1 MSGDPRVNATIAEFL
16 LHQTSDAQEL
26 AQRAKLLAAL
36 TQLPPQRRNELAEAV
51 DMVCRSI
58 AAHGGKGKVRFS
70 LVQRGGQRCIEVSV
84 CDQPPAAT
92 SESARETAA
101 NGPKYRS
108 AEELESA
115 VLQRVGELVDHFES
129 SGWPV
134 AGAVIR
140 MAQTLAPGFSNPSD
154 AEVAQWSQMLHAN
167 TAFDALSFALQRA
180 RALEASLDTARFAKE
195 IRSALAARATE
206 AENTTMLSLVISKT
220 RNAIAIMEPDG
231 TIVAVNA
238 AFVQSNGYA
247 PSEAVGQRYDDLLF
261 GPSTDLL
268 AAREYQRAREEQREI
283 TQDLMLYKKDG
294 GTYWVESDLIPVH
307 DAGGQLKRWIS
318 ITNDITKRRQTE
330 DLLRAAKETAETNSR
345 LKSEFLANLS
355 HEIRTPMNAI
365 IGMTDLALGTELD
378 GEQRGYLQ
386 TVRTSSES
394 LLRLLNDILDLSKI
408 EAGKMV
414 LESIDFELRSVISD
428 AVMTMQ
434 VKAQQKNLRLAME
447 IAENL
452 PLIVRGDPTRLRQIL
467 LNLIG
472 NAIKFTEQGEVVVTV
487 GEQWRNNDEVGL
499 HFMVRDT
506 GIGIPQQ
513 QLDKVFEAFQQADT
527 STTRRYGGT
536 GLGLTISAEL
546 VRLLK
551 GRIWVQSKEGE
562 GSTFHFT
569 VRLQLGSVRGLPLA
583 ELPLALPKP
592 VASNEP
598 STPDREDRP
607 RPLRVLVADDH
618 DANRSLVTTVLRKRG
633 HHCVEVVNGQ
643 QILDA
648 LARES
653 FDVVLMDVQM
663 PVLDG
668 FQTTDAIRKRELLQ
682 GGHIPII
689 ALTAHAMA
697 GDRERCL
704 LAGMD
709 AYLAKPLRPR
719 ELLRMVESLPAAG
732 TTTKP
737 PGETTPASSGYDLE
751 FALESLDGDV
761 ELLLSQMAFFL
772 ADSPVLLAQ
781 IEQAAREQD
790 PRALQLAAHRLKGML
805 ARYACHEG
813 AELAYAL
820 EQQGKSESLNHALD
834 LLKQLATHV
843 ASLTQGIETYV
854 REHSAR

>member
-1 MSGDPRVNATIAEFL
+1 MSGDSRVNATIAEFL
-16 LHQTSDAQEL
+16 LHQASDAKEL

-36 TQLPPQRRNELAEAV
+36 THLPPQRRNELAEAV

-70 LVQRGGQRCIEVSV
+70 LVQRGAEPCIEVSV
-84 CDQPPAAT
+84 CDQPPAGSGENAR
-92 SESARETAA
+92 ESAPNA
-101 NGPKYRS
+101 PKYRS

-115 VLQRVGELVDHFES
+115 VLQRVGKLVDHFES

-140 MAQTLAPGFSNPSD
+140 MAQTLAPGFSNPTA
-154 AEVAQWSQMLHAN
+154 AEVAEWSQMLHAN

-180 RALEASLDTARFAKE
+180 RALEASLDTSRFAKE
-195 IRSALAARATE
+195 IRSALAARASE

-231 TIVAVNA
+231 TIVAVNS
-238 AFVQSNGYA
+238 AFVQSNGYPPA
-247 PSEAVGQRYDDLLF
+247 EAVGQRYDDLLF
-261 GPSTDLL
+261 GPSTEVL

-283 TQDLMLYKKDG
+283 TQDLLLYRKDG

-307 DAGGQLKRWIS
+307 DAAGQLKRWIS

-365 IGMTDLALGTELD
+365 IGMTDLALATELD

-386 TVRTSSES
+386 TVRASSES

-414 LESIDFELRSVISD
+414 LESIDFELRAVINE
-428 AVMTMQ
+428 AVTTMQ
-434 VKAQQKNLRLAME
+434 VKAQQKNLRLVTE
-447 IAENL
+447 IADQL

-472 NAIKFTEQGEVVVTV
+472 NAIKFTEQGEVVVAV
-487 GEQWRNNDEVGL
+487 AEQWRTNEEVGL
-499 HFMVRDT
+499 HFTVRDT

-513 QLDKVFEAFQQADT
+513 QLDKVFEAFQQADA

-551 GRIWVQSKEGE
+551 GRIWVQSKEGA

-569 VRLQLGSVRGLPLA
+569 VRLQLGSARALPAA
-583 ELPLALPKP
+583 EFPPALPKP
-592 VASNEP
+592 TASNE
-598 STPDREDRP
+598 TPP
-607 RPLRVLVADDH
+607 PATQLAARPLRILVADDH

-633 HHCVEVVNGQ
+633 HECQEVVNGQ
-643 QILDA
+643 QVLEA

-653 FDVVLMDVQM
+653 FDAVLMDVQM
-663 PVLDG
+663 PVMDG
-668 FQTTDAIRKRELLQ
+668 FQTTDAIRKRESQ
-682 GGHIPII
+682 RGGHIPII

-709 AYLAKPLRPR
+709 AYLPKPLRPQ
-719 ELLRMVESLPAAG
+719 ELLKMVESLPAAG
-732 TTTKP
+732 TAAKP
-737 PGETTPASSGYDLE
+737 KVEAPAPASGYDLE

-761 ELLLSQMAFFL
+761 ELLLSQMGFFL
-772 ADSPVLLAQ
+772 ADSPMLLAQ
-781 IEQAAREQD
+781 IEQATREQD

-805 ARYACHEG
+805 ARYACHAG

-820 EQQGKSESLNHALD
+820 EQLGKADTLSEAPAL
-834 LLKQLATHV
+834 LQRLAPYV

-854 REHSAR
+854 REHAAR